1 MMQCSSLAARD
12 STMVLIMAAIARKTV
27 VVPPKSVY
35 PPPPMSSPPPC
46 PSPGGGGNRHFK
58 HPKKNR
64 ALWLICAVRCPT
76 AIVAHPLYSFGGKLY
91 FTRDIPE
98 EKWIPKDLLAPV
110 SAKPP
115 AKRAKPA
122 PKGAAQPIPVHGG
135 EHVQEF
141 KVKWTRSKK
150 FHTEPMRD

>member
-1 MMQCSSLAARD
+1 MLCVAPLPLLLIHCTYCSDGDLPEADTTDEDSDLNSDTEIVWAKSARGVWG
-12 STMVLIMAAIARKTV
+12 M
-27 VVPPKSVY
+27 
-35 PPPPMSSPPPC
+35 
-46 PSPGGGGNRHFK
+46 GH
-58 HPKKNR
+58 
-64 ALWLICAVRCPT
+64 
-76 AIVAHPLYSFGGKLY
+76 SFGGKLY

-122 PKGAAQPIPVHGG
+122 PKGAAQPIPVHSG

-150 FHTEPMRD
+150 FHTEPVRD